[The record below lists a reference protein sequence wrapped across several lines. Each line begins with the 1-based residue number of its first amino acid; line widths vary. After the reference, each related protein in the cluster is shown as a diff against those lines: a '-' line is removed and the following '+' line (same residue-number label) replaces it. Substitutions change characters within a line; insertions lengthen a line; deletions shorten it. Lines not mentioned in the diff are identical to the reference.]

1 MIMLIISYNLMRVK
15 SHYGSKLLSTV
26 TLSSCNLLQYIFFVR
41 HCHSTKVMKVLNVAE
56 KNDAAKNIA
65 AYLSR
70 GSSQRVTK
78 SRYN

>member
-1 MIMLIISYNLMRVK
+1 MIMLVLSYNLTRVN
-15 SHYGSKLLSTV
+15 SHYGSKLLNTV
-26 TLSSCNLLQYIFFVR
+26 TLSSCNLLQYIFIAE

-65 AYLSR
+65 GYLSR